1 MRIGFMWGLIIIVGD
16 TPKVRAIEISRS
28 PPTGQGIGGQTGD
41 LGGQIFVLLD
51 SLGHANFMK

>member
-1 MRIGFMWGLIIIVGD
+1 MWGLIIIVGD